1 MHGKVA
7 TCLNLQRR
15 PPSRNEARL
24 PFGLAFPGKSH
35 DDAKIVPRILPP
47 MPDSPALTQTAC
59 RFQSFSEPSDPSQV
73 APRIAA
79 LRKALAQQGLAGFV
93 VPRADEHQGEYVPA
107 HMARLAWLTGFT
119 GSAGNAVV
127 LADKAAL
134 IVDGRYTIQSAE
146 QTDTTVVTPTRMEE
160 TPLDRWIEANLPAGG
175 KLGYDPWLHTVDGV
189 AKLEKAATAAG
200 GELVALS
207 HNPIDALWT
216 DRPAPPSAPVKAHRA
231 DFAGEGTA
239 SKLARIQEA
248 LAKAKV
254 DALVVSDP
262 HALAWTFNIRG
273 GDVEHTPLP
282 LGYAIVPREG
292 RPTVFLAPEK
302 ITNEAGDAIG
312 AVGEIAPPAALETQ
326 LAALGAAGAKVRLD
340 STTAAAALATL
351 IREAGGTPDAGAD
364 PIALMKARKNEAELK
379 GARAAHLRD
388 GAAMVRFLTW
398 LAREAPGG
406 QLTEIDT
413 VAALEAERTKT
424 GLLKD
429 VSFTTIAGAGP
440 NAALPHYR
448 VTEASNRR
456 VEPGIFLVDSGGQ
469 YEDGTTDITRTMA
482 VGEPSDE
489 MRDRYTRVLK
499 GHIAISRVVF
509 VKGTSGAQLD
519 ALARLSLWQAG
530 LDFDHGTGH
539 GVGSFLS
546 VHEGPQRI
554 SKLGTTPLE
563 PGMILSNEPGFYKQ
577 GEYGIRIENLI
588 VVEERV
594 IPGGDRTIYGFETI
608 TWCPYERALIE
619 LKLLDDGEIAWINAY
634 HAQVWSNLA
643 PLVEGEAKIWLEQA
657 CLPL

>member
-1 MHGKVA
+1 M
-7 TCLNLQRR
+7 T
-15 PPSRNEARL
+15 E
-24 PFGLAFPGKSH
+24 
-35 DDAKIVPRILPP
+35 
-47 MPDSPALTQTAC
+47 SPASIRPAC
-59 RFQSFSEPSDPSQV
+59 RFQSFAEPSDPSNV
-73 APRIAA
+73 AARVAA
-79 LRKALAQQGLAGFV
+79 LRAALVTLGLDGFIM
-93 VPRADEHQGEYVPA
+93 PRADEHQGEYVPA

-119 GSAGNAVV
+119 GSAGNAIV
-127 LADKAAL
+127 LAGKAAL

-146 QTDTTVVTPTRMEE
+146 QTDTAIVTPTRMEDM
-160 TPLDRWIEANLPAGG
+160 PLERWIEANLPQGAR
-175 KLGYDPWLHTVDGV
+175 LGYDPWLHTVDGV
-189 AKLEKAATAAG
+189 AKLEKAVANAG
-200 GELVALS
+200 GTLVAVAK
-207 HNPIDALWT
+207 NPVDALWS
-216 DRPAPPSAPVKAHRA
+216 DRPAPPTAAVKAHDGA
-231 DFAGEGTA
+231 FAGESTA
-239 SKLARIQEA
+239 EKLDRIQEA
-248 LAKAKV
+248 LTKAKV

-302 ITNEAGDAIG
+302 VTNEAGDAIG

-326 LAALGAAGAKVRLD
+326 LKALGAAGAKVRLD
-340 STTAAAALATL
+340 STTAASALATL
-351 IREAGGTPDAGAD
+351 IREAGGTPDAGTD

-379 GARAAHLRD
+379 GTRAAHLRD
-388 GAAMVRFLTW
+388 GAAIVRFLSW
-398 LAREAPGG
+398 LAREAPKGG
-406 QLTEIDT
+406 LTEIDA
-413 VAALEAERTKT
+413 VAALEAERIKT

-448 VTEASNRR
+448 VTESSNRPIA
-456 VEPGIFLVDSGGQ
+456 PGIFLVDSGGQ

-482 VGEPSDE
+482 IGEPTGE

-499 GHIAISRVVF
+499 GHLAISRVVF

-519 ALARLSLWQAG
+519 ALARLPLWQAG

-539 GVGSFLS
+539 GVGSYLS
-546 VHEGPQRI
+546 VHEGPQRL

-563 PGMILSNEPGFYKQ
+563 PGMILSNEPGYYKQ

-608 TWCPYERALIE
+608 TWCPYERALID
-619 LKLLDDGEIAWINAY
+619 LKLLDDGEIAWIDAY
-634 HAQVWSNLA
+634 HARVWSNLA
-643 PLVEGEAKIWLEQA
+643 PLVEGEAKAWLEKA
-657 CLPL
+657 CRPL

>member
-1 MHGKVA
+1 
-7 TCLNLQRR
+7 
-15 PPSRNEARL
+15 
-24 PFGLAFPGKSH
+24 
-35 DDAKIVPRILPP
+35 
-47 MPDSPALTQTAC
+47 MPDSPARALPLC
-59 RFQSFSEPSDPSQV
+59 RFQSFSEPTDPSQV
-73 APRIAA
+73 APRVAA
-79 LRKALAQQGLAGFV
+79 LRRELARQGLAGFI

-119 GSAGNAVV
+119 GSAGNAVI
-127 LADKAAL
+127 LADRAAL
-134 IVDGRYTIQSAE
+134 IVDGRYTIQSQE

-160 TPLDRWIEANLPAGG
+160 TPLDRWIEQNLPAGG
-175 KLGYDPWLHTVDGV
+175 RLGYDPWLHTVEGV
-189 AKLEKAATAAG
+189 AKLEKAAAAAG
-200 GELVALS
+200 GSLVALS
-207 HNPIDALWT
+207 QNPIDALWA
-216 DRPAPPSAPVKAHRA
+216 DRPAPPLAAVKSHGA
-231 DFAGEGTA
+231 DLAGEDAA
-239 SKLARIQEA
+239 SKLTRIRQA
-248 LAKAKV
+248 LTAAKV

-312 AVGEIAPPAALETQ
+312 AVGEIAPPAALATQ

-340 STTAAAALATL
+340 STTAASALATL
-351 IREAGGTPDAGAD
+351 ICESGGTSDAGTD
-364 PIALMKARKNEAELK
+364 PIALMKARKNEVELA

-388 GAAMVRFLTW
+388 GAAMVRFLSW
-398 LAREAPGG
+398 LAREAPKGG
-406 QLTEIDT
+406 LTEIDT
-413 VAALEAERTKT
+413 VAALEAERAKT

-448 VTEASNRR
+448 VTEASNRK
-456 VEPGIFLVDSGGQ
+456 VEPGILLVDSGGQ
-469 YEDGTTDITRTMA
+469 YEDGTTDITRTM
-482 VGEPSDE
+482 VIGEPSAE
-489 MRDRYTRVLK
+489 MADRYTRVLK
-499 GHIAISRVVF
+499 GHIAISRALF

-519 ALARLSLWQAG
+519 ALARLPLWQAG

-539 GVGSFLS
+539 GVGSYLS

-563 PGMILSNEPGFYKQ
+563 PGMILSNEPGYYNE
-577 GEYGIRIENLI
+577 GHYGIRIENLI
-588 VVEERV
+588 VVEERA

-608 TWCPYERALIE
+608 TWCPYERALID
-619 LKLLDDGEIAWINAY
+619 LALLDEGEIAWINAY

-643 PLVEGEAKIWLEQA
+643 PQVEGEAKAWLEKA

>member
-1 MHGKVA
+1 
-7 TCLNLQRR
+7 
-15 PPSRNEARL
+15 
-24 PFGLAFPGKSH
+24 
-35 DDAKIVPRILPP
+35 
-47 MPDSPALTQTAC
+47 MPDSPALTHPTC
-59 RFQSFSEPSDPSQV
+59 RFQSFSEPSDPSHV
-73 APRIAA
+73 APRVAA
-79 LRKALAQQGLAGFV
+79 LRSALAQQGLAGFI

-107 HMARLAWLTGFT
+107 RMARLAWLTGFT
-119 GSAGNAVV
+119 GSAGNAIV

-146 QTDTTVVTPTRMEE
+146 QTDTAVVTPTRMEE

-175 KLGYDPWLHTVDGV
+175 RLGYDPWLHTVDGV
-189 AKLEKAATAAG
+189 AKLEKAAAAAG
-200 GELVALS
+200 GTLVPLDR
-207 HNPIDALWT
+207 NPIDALWT
-216 DRPAPPSAPVKAHRA
+216 DRPDPPAAPVKAHRA
-231 DFAGEGTA
+231 DFAGEDTA
-239 SKLARIQEA
+239 SKLGRIQEA
-248 LAKAKV
+248 LTKAKV

-282 LGYAIVPREG
+282 LGYAIVPRQG

-326 LAALGAAGAKVRLD
+326 LAALGASGAKVRLD
-340 STTAAAALATL
+340 STTAAAALAAL
-351 IREAGGTPDAGAD
+351 IRKAGGTPDAGAD

-406 QLTEIDT
+406 ELTEIDT
-413 VAALEAERTKT
+413 VAALEAERAKT

-482 VGEPSDE
+482 IGVPSDE

-499 GHIAISRVVF
+499 GHIAISRAVF
-509 VKGTSGAQLD
+509 VKGTSGAQID
-519 ALARLSLWQAG
+519 ALARLPLWQAG

-539 GVGSFLS
+539 GVGSYLS

-563 PGMILSNEPGFYKQ
+563 PGMILSNEPGFYKE

-588 VVEERV
+588 VVEERA

-643 PLVEGEAKIWLEQA
+643 PLVEGEAKDWLEQA